1 MKKLFLVMAF
11 ALAIVATGFAQKA
24 NVNKAKNKAF
34 PVEGTPDFQGAKVD
48 IEAAL
53 ENEETKNL
61 ANTWFVAATIYEA
74 AAKVESDL
82 ILAGEDALKAYE
94 CYLKANELDQ
104 LPDAKGKVK
113 PKFTK
118 KIATGVSNIYRY
130 YLLVNYGVEKQ
141 KTQEWSKAYNAL
153 NTHVLIPD
161 LPFMLVNELPIIN
174 KDTAYYEIKYFAAQ
188 FAWANEDSE
197 KAISILEEIKD
208 KDYNN
213 NAVYML
219 LCQYYLDSKDTLNYV
234 STLEKGLA
242 KFPNEFYYLG
252 NLINHYVF
260 GGQPQKATELLD
272 KAIANDPNN
281 AQLYSVRGSMLEVL
295 EDIDG
300 AMANFDKAIE
310 LKPDFKDAWLGK
322 ARLIYNK
329 AFKMEQKA
337 LEIRD
342 FKLSDQEVAKA
353 LEVYKESIS
362 FFEKAIEL
370 DSEDY
375 ETMKTLRGLFY
386 KLTNSDPSYQT
397 KYDEINKKM
406 LGY

>member
-1 MKKLFLVMAF
+1 M
-11 ALAIVATGFAQKA
+11 
-24 NVNKAKNKAF
+24 
-34 PVEGTPDFQGAKVD
+34 
-48 IEAAL
+48 
-53 ENEETKNL
+53 
-61 ANTWFVAATIYEA
+61 
-74 AAKVESDL
+74 
-82 ILAGEDALKAYE
+82 
-94 CYLKANELDQ
+94 
-104 LPDAKGKVK
+104 
-113 PKFTK
+113 
-118 KIATGVSNIYRY
+118 
-130 YLLVNYGVEKQ
+130 
-141 KTQEWSKAYNAL
+141 
-153 NTHVLIPD
+153 
-161 LPFMLVNELPIIN
+161 
-174 KDTAYYEIKYFAAQ
+174 
-188 FAWANEDSE
+188 
-197 KAISILEEIKD
+197 
-208 KDYNN
+208 
-213 NAVYML
+213 
-219 LCQYYLDSKDTLNYV
+219 
-234 STLEKGLA
+234 
-242 KFPNEFYYLG
+242 
-252 NLINHYVF
+252 INHYVF

-337 LEIRD
+337 LE
-342 FKLSDQEVAKA
+342 
-353 LEVYKESIS
+353 VYKESIP
-362 FFEKAIEL
+362 FFEKVIEL

>member
-1 MKKLFLVMAF
+1 M
-11 ALAIVATGFAQKA
+11 
-24 NVNKAKNKAF
+24 
-34 PVEGTPDFQGAKVD
+34 
-48 IEAAL
+48 
-53 ENEETKNL
+53 
-61 ANTWFVAATIYEA
+61 
-74 AAKVESDL
+74 
-82 ILAGEDALKAYE
+82 AGEDALKAYE

-375 ETMKTLRGLFY
+375 ETMKTLR
-386 KLTNSDPSYQT
+386 
-397 KYDEINKKM
+397 
-406 LGY
+406 

>member
-34 PVEGTPDFQGAKVD
+34 PVEGTPDFQGAKAD

-118 KIATGVSNIYRY
+118 KIVTGVSNIYRY

-161 LPFMLVNELPIIN
+161 LPFMLINELPIIN

-353 LEVYKESIS
+353 LEVYKESIP
-362 FFEKAIEL
+362 FFEKVIEL

-386 KLTNSDPSYQT
+386 KLTNTDPSYQT

>member
-1 MKKLFLVMAF
+1 MRQQRCGFNPLFNDSCHTFDGRLV
-11 ALAIVATGFAQKA
+11 LSGKDDG
-24 NVNKAKNKAF
+24 K
-34 PVEGTPDFQGAKVD
+34 KVD
-48 IEAAL
+48 VTGGWHDA
-53 ENEETKNL
+53 
-61 ANTWFVAATIYEA
+61 
-74 AAKVESDL
+74 SD
-82 ILAGEDALKAYE
+82 
-94 CYLKANELDQ
+94 YLQ
-104 LPDAKGKVK
+104 
-113 PKFTK
+113 
-118 KIATGVSNIYRY
+118 
-130 YLLVNYGVEKQ
+130 YLS
-141 KTQEWSKAYNAL
+141 TSA
-153 NTHVLIPD
+153 
-161 LPFMLVNELPIIN
+161 
-174 KDTAYYEIKYFAAQ
+174 
-188 FAWANEDSE
+188 
-197 KAISILEEIKD
+197 
-208 KDYNN
+208 
-213 NAVYML
+213 NAVYQML
-219 LCQYYLDSKDTLNYV
+219 SQYYIDSKDTANYV
-234 STLEKGLA
+234 ATLEKGLE
-242 KFPNEFYYLG
+242 KFPQEFYFLG

-310 LKPDFKDAWLGK
+310 LKPNFKDAWLGK

-353 LEVYKESIS
+353 LEVYKESIP
-362 FFEKAIEL
+362 FFEKVIEI

-375 ETMKTLRGLFY
+375 ETMKTLRSLFY
-386 KLTNSDPSYQT
+386 KLTNSDSSYQA

>member
-1 MKKLFLVMAF
+1 MAF

>member
-1 MKKLFLVMAF
+1 MKKLFLVMAL
-11 ALAIVATGFAQKA
+11 ALAVVATGFAQKA

-34 PVEGTPDFQGAKVD
+34 PVEGTPDYQGAKSD
-48 IEAAL
+48 IDAAL
-53 ENEETKNL
+53 VNDETKDL

-74 AAKVESDL
+74 AAKTESDL
-82 ILAGEDALKAYE
+82 IVAGEDALKAYE
-94 CYLKANELDQ
+94 YYLKANELDQ

-113 PKFTK
+113 PKLTK
-118 KIATGVSNIYRY
+118 KITAGISNIYRY

-141 KTQEWSKAYNAL
+141 KTQEWAKAYNAL
-153 NTHVLIPD
+153 ITHVSIPD
-161 LPFMLVNELPIIN
+161 LPFMVVNELPIIK

-213 NAVYML
+213 NAVYQML
-219 LCQYYLDSKDTLNYV
+219 SQYYIDSKDTANYV
-234 STLEKGLA
+234 AVLEKGLV
-242 KFPNEFYYLG
+242 KFPQEFYFLG
-252 NLINHYVF
+252 NLINYYVF

-353 LEVYKESIS
+353 LEVYKESIP
-362 FFEKAIEL
+362 FFEKVIEL
-370 DSEDY
+370 DAEDF
-375 ETMKTLRGLFY
+375 ETMKTLRSLFY
-386 KLTNSDPSYQT
+386 KLTNTDPSYQI
-397 KYDEINKKM
+397 KYYEINKKM

>member
-34 PVEGTPDFQGAKVD
+34 PVEGTPDFQGAKAD

-161 LPFMLVNELPIIN
+161 LPFMLINELPIIN

-353 LEVYKESIS
+353 LEVYKESIP
-362 FFEKAIEL
+362 FFEKVIEL

-386 KLTNSDPSYQT
+386 KLTNTDPSYQT

>member
-34 PVEGTPDFQGAKVD
+34 PVEGTPDFQGAKAD

-118 KIATGVSNIYRY
+118 KIVTGVSNIYRY

-161 LPFMLVNELPIIN
+161 LPFMLINELPIIN

-353 LEVYKESIS
+353 LEVYKESIP
-362 FFEKAIEL
+362 FFEKVIEL

-386 KLTNSDPSYQT
+386 KLTNTDPSYQA